1 MNIQILFARKGLN
14 LDGLGLVEILIYINR
29 KSRPIRS
36 TGVSVEPKYWDV
48 AKHCIKRT
56 HPNADLLNSQI
67 MAAKNKIESLILE
80 HKVNGNGKLIFS
92 TLATKENSFFD
103 FFENITE
110 VNTDFAP
117 GTKLIYRRT
126 LKYLKE
132 FSDDLPISQV
142 DVKYME
148 NFNRFLVETKKLSG
162 NTRASLFKKIKKCFN
177 IAVQQDVISYS
188 RNPFKKGFS
197 VREVEIETK
206 SLTLDELRKIESYD
220 IEQRPELERTRD
232 MFLFA
237 CYTGLRYGDLV
248 SLTSENFERL
258 SDGRLR
264 LRYRPGKTKH
274 LSSKKIEWIVSDFWN
289 GRIDTIIKKYLDKT
303 RTAGEAFFYYTNQA
317 YNRNLKELGRFVGI
331 EQPLTSH
338 LARKTCITLLVND
351 FGLNITNAQLIAGHS
366 TINMTMRYL
375 RTTELELSRAAKA
388 IDWT

>member
-36 TGVSVEPKYWDV
+36 TGVSVEPKFWDV
-48 AKHCIKRT
+48 AKHCVKRT
-56 HPNADLLNSQI
+56 HPNADLLNNQI
-67 MAAKNKIESLILE
+67 LAARNKIENMILE
-80 HKVNGNGKLIFS
+80 HKLNGSGKFNVDA
-92 TLATKENSFFD
+92 LATKEDSFFD
-103 FFENITE
+103 FFQRITE
-110 VNTDFAP
+110 VNTDFSP

-132 FSDDLPISQV
+132 YSEDLPIRKV

-148 NFNRFLVETKKLSG
+148 GFNRFLIETKKLSS

-177 IAVQQDVISYS
+177 LAIQQDLIQFSQ
-188 RNPFKKGFS
+188 NPFKKGFG
-197 VREVEIETK
+197 VREVDIETK
-206 SLTLDELRKIESYD
+206 SLSLEELRKIESYD
-220 IEQRPELERTRD
+220 IELRPELERTRD

-248 SLTSENFERL
+248 SLTSENFRCL
-258 SDGRLR
+258 ADGRLR
-264 LRYRPGKTKH
+264 LSYRPGKTKH

-289 GRIDTIIKKYLDKT
+289 GKIDLIINKYLDKFSQDSV
-303 RTAGEAFFYYTNQA
+303 AFFYYTNQA

-388 IDWT
+388 IDWS